1 MIDNIDYQD
10 AGTSLSAPKYDRS
23 REPMPG
29 REELL
34 ARNSFGSP
42 DDNKY
47 LTTAAQRAATKA
59 WRDLEVAQQQEAR
72 ERQAKIQKKRGAK

>member
-1 MIDNIDYQD
+1 MINNIDYQD

-23 REPMPG
+23 RDPMPG

-47 LTTAAQRAATKA
+47 LTTAAQRAASKA
-59 WRDLEVAQQQEAR
+59 WRDLELAQQKEAR
-72 ERQAKIQKKRGAK
+72 ERAAKIQKKWGIK

>member
-59 WRDLEVAQQQEAR
+59 WRDLELAQQKEAR
-72 ERQAKIQKKRGAK
+72 EREMKIQKKCGIK